1 MSSKTF
7 VCGDSF
13 MSPDPRAPGRHFSEI
28 IGATS
33 LAKPGCSNTDIC
45 FQIERAI
52 ALEADRVIIATT
64 DCARIEL
71 RLTSTSLASIDLDS
85 FRNGQY
91 ASDTIP
97 TFIGEE
103 PDLKHKY
110 SLSTTRRLAVKQYFT
125 EIFDPALKSITDRW
139 NLEYFLLQL
148 EKKQINY
155 TVLDRNFV
163 IYKYAEQYPNEPY
176 VFHTDF
182 LTQEQ
187 AAILLL
193 QQ

>member
-1 MSSKTF
+1 MIV

-13 MSPDPRAPGRHFSEI
+13 MAPDPRAPGRHFSEI
-28 IGATS
+28 MGAVS

-52 ALEADRVIIATT
+52 QLGAHRVIVGTT
-64 DCARIEL
+64 DSARMEL
-71 RLTSTSLASIDLDS
+71 KLTDTDTKHIGLDS

-103 PDLKHKY
+103 SDLVAKY
-110 SLSTTRRLAVKQYFT
+110 DLPHSRRQAVKQYFA
-125 EIFDPALKSITDRW
+125 EIFDLPLKTITDYW
-139 NLEYFLLQL
+139 NLEYFVMQL
-148 EKKQINY
+148 EKNGITH
-155 TVLDRNFV
+155 TVLEKDFV
-163 IYKYAEQYPNEPY
+163 VYKYAKQHPNEPY
-176 VFHTDF
+176 SFHTDF
-182 LTQEQ
+182 ATQER

>member
-1 MSSKTF
+1 MIV

-13 MSPDPRAPGRHFSEI
+13 MAPDPVAPGKHFSEI
-28 IGATS
+28 MGAIS

-45 FQIERAI
+45 FQIEQAIRAK
-52 ALEADRVIIATT
+52 ADRVIIGTT
-64 DCARIEL
+64 DSARIEL
-71 RLTSTSLASIDLDS
+71 KLTSKQLDTISLAN

-91 ASDTIP
+91 VSDTIP

-103 PDLKHKY
+103 KDIKDKY
-110 SLSTTRRLAVKQYFT
+110 HLSHLQRSAVKQYYT
-125 EIFDPALKSITDRW
+125 EIFDPVLKSTTDRW

-148 EKKQINY
+148 EKNYIQY
-155 TVLDRNFV
+155 TVLDRDFIV
-163 IYKYAEQYPNEPY
+163 YQHARTHPNEPY
-176 VFHTDF
+176 TFHTD
-182 LTQEQ
+182 LATQEK